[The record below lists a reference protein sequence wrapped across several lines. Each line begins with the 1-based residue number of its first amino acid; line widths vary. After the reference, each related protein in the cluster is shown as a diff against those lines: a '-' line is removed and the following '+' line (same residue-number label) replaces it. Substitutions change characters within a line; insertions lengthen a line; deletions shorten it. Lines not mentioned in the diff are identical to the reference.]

1 MLALINS
8 YGYKAIF
15 ILITLENIFPP
26 IPCEIILTFGG
37 FLTTISSLQPAGVV
51 IVATLGSYLGSVI
64 LYFMGYLIK
73 VDKLEQIL
81 IYFHFKPNSLEN
93 SLRWFKRY
101 GKLSI
106 FAGRLIPIVRSII
119 SLPAGITKMNFF
131 CFSFYTLLGIIIW
144 NSILVYLGI
153 LLGNNWINIHEY
165 IKQYALII
173 SILFLIIIVFKKVK
187 DKKT

>member
-1 MLALINS
+1 
-8 YGYKAIF
+8 
-15 ILITLENIFPP
+15 
-26 IPCEIILTFGG
+26 
-37 FLTTISSLQPAGVV
+37 
-51 IVATLGSYLGSVI
+51 
-64 LYFMGYLIK
+64 MGYLIK